1 METPELE
8 LLASLLS
15 DERVVSLGV
24 LVEGSPLVGVLPF
37 LAAPDLGSVIVHA
50 TRLAR
55 HSRGLVA
62 GAPCSGAIHRPDRAA
77 EDPLRL
83 PRLLFEG
90 RVEEVGE
97 EEAAALSSLWV
108 ARFPSAAMTVQLG
121 DFAFHRLRI
130 ESGRLVAGFGRAFG
144 VGPAVL
150 AEAAALAP

>member
-8 LLASLLS
+8 LLASLLC
-15 DERVVSLGV
+15 DERVLSLGV
-24 LVEGSPLVGVLPF
+24 LVEGAPLVGVLPF
-37 LAAPDLGSVIVHA
+37 LAAPDLQSVVVHA

-55 HSRGLVA
+55 HSRGLVP
-62 GAPCSGAIHRPDRAA
+62 GAPCSGAVHRPDERGA
-77 EDPLRL
+77 DPLRL

-90 RVEEVGE
+90 RVEEVGD
-97 EEAAALSSLWV
+97 EEAAALVPPWV

-144 VGPAVL
+144 IGPGVL
-150 AEAAALAP
+150 AEAAALGR

>member
-8 LLASLLS
+8 LLASLLH
-15 DERVVSLGV
+15 DERVLSLGV
-24 LVEGSPLVGVLPF
+24 LVDGAPLVGVLPF
-37 LAAPDLGSVIVHA
+37 LAAPDLGSVVVHS

-55 HSRGLVA
+55 HSRGLQP
-62 GAPCSGAIHRPDRAA
+62 GAPCSGAIHRPDRAG

-90 RVEEVGE
+90 RVEEVAEGDVAE
-97 EEAAALSSLWV
+97 LAPLWV
-108 ARFPSAAMTVQLG
+108 ARFASAAMTVQLG

-150 AEAAALAP
+150 AEAAALGR

>member
-8 LLASLLS
+8 LLASLLR
-15 DERVVSLGV
+15 DERVLSLGV
-24 LVEGSPLVGVLPF
+24 LVEGAPLVGVLPF
-37 LAAPDLGSVIVHA
+37 LAAPDLGSMVVHS

-55 HSRGLVA
+55 HSRGLVP
-62 GAPCSGAIHRPDRAA
+62 GAPCSGAIHRPDCTAD
-77 EDPLRL
+77 DPLRL

-97 EEAAALSSLWV
+97 EEAAALAPLWV
-108 ARFPSAAMTVQLG
+108 ARFASAAMTVQLG
-121 DFAFHRLRI
+121 DFGFHRLRI

-150 AEAAALAP
+150 AEAAALGR